1 MSNRIIH
8 IEVRPQKVTSVEAE
22 LWVVAETEHVTP
34 ATELRGRFVGPQCP
48 GVSTVEV
55 AYPLRPF
62 PRRPEG
68 LPPVAARV
76 VIPDPS
82 LWASEHPF
90 TYRGV
95 IELWQDGQRCD
106 QATHTLELRRPAAR
120 P

>member
-1 MSNRIIH
+1 MSNRIVRV
-8 IEVRPQKVTSVEAE
+8 EVRQQKVTAVEAE
-22 LWVVAETEHVTP
+22 LWVVAETEHASAT
-34 ATELRGRFVGPQCP
+34 TELRGRVVGPQCP

-76 VIPDPS
+76 VIPEPS
-82 LWASEHPF
+82 LWDERHPF
-90 TYRGV
+90 TYRGAV
-95 IELWQDGQRCD
+95 ELWEDGQKCD
-106 QATHTLELRRPAAR
+106 QTTVTVELRRKR